1 MLTRR
6 QLLAGAAS
14 VGACAVLPGADAD
27 AGAGARYTRKLG
39 AAVAFAEG
47 KTVSL
52 ALTAAERPTTLPCFG
67 GHALPMWTFAD
78 GQWPPL
84 ICLDLGDRLEVT
96 LANRLPRANESTS
109 IHWHGIRLPNDQDGV
124 PYLVQPPLQPGE
136 SFSYGFTPP
145 DAGTFFFHTHCNTAE
160 QLGRGLQGILII
172 DGDTTEAYDADQI
185 LLLRDWRID
194 TEAGQFNAFFTQR
207 GAGRAGSFGS
217 VRSVNGAVNPEI
229 ALPTSGDCRLRL
241 INTDPTRI
249 MQLSI
254 EGAEAAIVA
263 IDGIAL
269 QTLPFTSWTLG
280 PAMRIDLVLRAPAP
294 GKQARL
300 IDSGG
305 GERIELARLIGRGQ
319 VLRRVAFDP
328 APLRA
333 SRIPEPD
340 LKRATRLE
348 FVFQASDAGK
358 LLAAADDVAGDL
370 LGSLCLSSRI
380 FWSINGRPWPDRE
393 HGRLPPP
400 LAILRRGASYV
411 FVLKNDTPF
420 VHPIH
425 IHGHTFKLLRSNKR
439 HRPPHHADTLL
450 LLPDEQLEAA
460 FVADN
465 PGDWMFHCHI
475 IEHQETGMMGYLRV
489 V

>member
-1 MLTRR
+1 MTRR
-6 QLLAGAAS
+6 QLLAGMAS
-14 VGACAVLPGADAD
+14 LGACAVLPGADAD
-27 AGAGARYTRKLG
+27 SGARARYTRRIGAPLTLG
-39 AAVAFAEG
+39 QG
-47 KTVSL
+47 KTVAL
-52 ALTAAERPTTLPCFG
+52 ALTAAERLTALPCFG

-84 ICLDLGDRLEVT
+84 IRLNLGDRLEVA
-96 LANRLPRANESTS
+96 LSNRLPRAGESTS

-124 PYLVQPPLQPGE
+124 PYLVQPPVQPGS
-136 SFSYGFTPP
+136 SFRYSFTPP

-160 QLGRGLQGILII
+160 QLGRGLEGVLII
-172 DGDTTEAYDADQI
+172 DGDTTEAFDADQV

-194 TEAGQFNAFFTQR
+194 ADSGQFNAFFTLR
-207 GAGRAGSFGS
+207 GAGRAGSYGS
-217 VRSVNGAVNPEI
+217 VRSVNGAINPEI
-229 ALPTSGDCRLRL
+229 TLPASGDCRLRL

-249 MQLSI
+249 MQLSM
-254 EGAEAAIVA
+254 EDAEAAIVA

-269 QTLPFTSWTLG
+269 QPLPLTSWTLG

-294 GKQARL
+294 GQTARL
-300 IDSGG
+300 IDSSDGG
-305 GERIELARLIGRGQ
+305 RIELARLVGRGQ
-319 VLRRVAFDP
+319 VLRKTSFDP
-328 APLRA
+328 APLRTT
-333 SRIPEPD
+333 RIPEPD
-340 LKRATRLE
+340 LRHAKRLE
-348 FVFQASDAGK
+348 FVFEASESGK
-358 LLAAADDVAGDL
+358 FLAADDAGPGGV

-380 FWSINGRPWPDRE
+380 FWTINGKPWPDRE

-400 LAILRRGASYV
+400 LAVLKLGASYV

-420 VHPIH
+420 MHPIH
-425 IHGHTFKLLRSNKR
+425 IHGHTFKLLRSNKQ
-439 HRPPHHADTLL
+439 HLPPHHADTLL
-450 LLPDEQLEAA
+450 LLPGEQVEAA